1 MLILYIEKKGGL
13 QLHAPMPLG
22 RASITT
28 PVCASTRTESSEN
41 SVWKLSI
48 PLSFPEVERV
58 INCNILICKT
68 ALRMFNHNHKSSVCL
83 KLLLISD
90 WAWTVSYFHLLKDQ
104 TVFCSP
110 EKTPVSYAT
119 VICIFSKETL
129 LIFLV
134 TVPLRLLLSLLKYY
148 VK

>member
-1 MLILYIEKKGGL
+1 MLILYIEKKVGSNYMPPCPLEEQVSQLLFVLL
-13 QLHAPMPLG
+13 QGQKA
-22 RASITT
+22 
-28 PVCASTRTESSEN
+28 N

-68 ALRMFNHNHKSSVCL
+68 ALRMFNHKHKSSLCL

-90 WAWTVSYFHLLKDQ
+90 WAWSVSYFHLLKDQ
-104 TVFCSP
+104 TVFCGP

>member
-1 MLILYIEKKGGL
+1 MLILYIEKKVGSNYMPPCPLEEQVSQLLFVLL
-13 QLHAPMPLG
+13 QGQKA
-22 RASITT
+22 
-28 PVCASTRTESSEN
+28 N

-68 ALRMFNHNHKSSVCL
+68 ALRMFNHNHKSSLCL

-104 TVFCSP
+104 TVFLWPKKNSCQLCHCYMYLF
-110 EKTPVSYAT
+110 KRNT
-119 VICIFSKETL
+119 INIFGYCPS
-129 LIFLV
+129 
-134 TVPLRLLLSLLKYY
+134 
-148 VK
+148 